1 MKLQL
6 TRCYGC
12 EANSW
17 ENPSPK
23 LCLLV
28 CPRKHPSPAT
38 ALDTKSDGMQ
48 TRSYYDFIKI
58 HDRLKSMSDGNDG
71 AICASAATKIT
82 HNELWNPNNFSTHC
96 FRMVFWIA
104 SSVSI
109 SMAAVAS
116 SRSKILLWRIKARAK
131 HKSCLWPTL
140 KLDPPSDTTAS
151 SSLPGELAP
160 SCLQHNEHKLCAS

>member
-58 HDRLKSMSDGNDG
+58 HDCLKSMSDGNDS
-71 AICASAATKIT
+71 AICASAAKQIT
-82 HNELWNPNNFSTHC
+82 HNEL
-96 FRMVFWIA
+96 
-104 SSVSI
+104 
-109 SMAAVAS
+109 
-116 SRSKILLWRIKARAK
+116 
-131 HKSCLWPTL
+131 
-140 KLDPPSDTTAS
+140 
-151 SSLPGELAP
+151 
-160 SCLQHNEHKLCAS
+160 